1 MAVYEQTYKPYT
13 GKLTPEWSRFLI
25 IPRHAFRVVFKSK
38 LFTAFYVVCF
48 LPVLVEAVMIYLHHN
63 VAALTIMK
71 INARQ
76 LYLID
81 GSFFQAFVYFQGG
94 LAFFV
99 ALLLGPP
106 LVSRDLRNNA
116 LPLYLCRPF
125 TRTEY
130 VVGKMS
136 VLLILLS
143 FITWVPQLLMFF
155 FQSYLEGL
163 QWFRDNLWLASAIVI
178 NGVVWVLLLSLLSQT
193 VSALLKWRI
202 VASAA
207 MLGIVFIPSAF
218 GSVFINVLFQTRMG
232 DLISLFALMYH
243 VTSGLFGTYDPV
255 AARFTVSDFDE
266 TVFREIV
273 VMNPPL
279 WACWTSLFIFCA
291 VCLALLSWKVK
302 AYEVVK

>member
-13 GKLTPEWSRFLI
+13 GALTPEWSRFLI
-25 IPRHAFRVVFKSK
+25 IPRHAFRGVFKSK

-48 LPVLVEAVMIYLHHN
+48 LPVLIEAVMIYLHHN

-71 INARQ
+71 VNASN

-81 GSFFQAFVYFQGG
+81 GSFFQGFTNIQG
-94 LAFFV
+94 LFAFFV
-99 ALLLGPP
+99 ALLVGPP

-130 VVGKMS
+130 VMGKMS

-143 FITWVPQLLMFF
+143 CITWIPQMLMFL
-155 FQSYLEGL
+155 FQSYLEGFA
-163 QWFRDNLWLASAIVI
+163 WFRDNLWLASAIVI
-178 NGVVWVLLLSLLSQT
+178 AGVVWVLLLSLLSQT

-207 MLGIVFIPSAF
+207 MLGIVFIPSVF
-218 GSVFINVLFQTRMG
+218 GSVFINILFQTKLG
-232 DLISLFALMYH
+232 DLISLFALMGH
-243 VTSGLFGTYDPV
+243 VTSGLFGTFDRV
-255 AARFTVSDFDE
+255 AGRIAVRDFNDDIL
-266 TVFREIV
+266 RDIV
-273 VMNPPL
+273 IMNPPL
-279 WACWTSLFIFCA
+279 WACWTALFIFCA